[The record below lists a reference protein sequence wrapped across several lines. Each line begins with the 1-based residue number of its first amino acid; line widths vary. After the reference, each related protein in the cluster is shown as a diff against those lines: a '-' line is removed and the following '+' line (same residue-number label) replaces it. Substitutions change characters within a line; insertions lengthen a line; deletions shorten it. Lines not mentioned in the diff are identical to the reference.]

1 MTEARN
7 RKADAIIATIEAR
20 ILNGDYRPGTC
31 LDERSLADEFGV
43 SRTPVREALLRLI
56 ANGLTSENG
65 RGSAVVRQPTV
76 SAVLD
81 AFLVV
86 SELEGLAARQAAR
99 RITAA
104 QLQELEAAN
113 AACHR
118 ATEAGDVD
126 GFNAA
131 NMRFHDLII
140 AAAQNQLLAAQLRSA
155 RVFTFPYRHFVTR
168 FPGYMRASVGEH
180 AVICTAIKVGDAETA
195 HHHMRSHVNLQGEQ
209 ITDLVRQ
216 IERDAENRA
225 PDPTNGA
232 APRSG

>member
-1 MTEARN
+1 MTEAKT
-7 RKADAIIATIEAR
+7 RKADAIVATIEAR
-20 ILNGDYRPGTC
+20 ILNGAYRPGTC
-31 LDERSLADEFGV
+31 LDERKLADEFGV

-104 QLQELEAAN
+104 QLQELDAAN

-118 ATEAGDVD
+118 AAEAGDVD
-126 GFNAA
+126 GFNVA
-131 NMRFHDLII
+131 NLRFHDVII
-140 AAAQNQLLAAQLRSA
+140 AAAQNQLLASQLKSA
-155 RVFTFPYRHFVTR
+155 RIFTFPYRHFVTR
-168 FPGYMRASVGEH
+168 FPGYMRGSVDEH
-180 AVICTAIKVGDAETA
+180 SAICTAIGAGEAETA
-195 HHHMRSHVNLQGEQ
+195 HRRMQVHVNLQGEQ

-216 IERDAENRA
+216 MELEAGNRA
-225 PDPTNGA
+225 LDQM
-232 APRSG
+232 SGFTTLSG

>member
-1 MTEARN
+1 MTKGRT
-7 RKADAIIATIEAR
+7 RKADAVVATIEAR

-31 LDERSLADEFGV
+31 LDERKLAEEFGV

-65 RGSAVVRQPTV
+65 RGSAVVRQPSV

-86 SELEGLAARQAAR
+86 SELEGLAARQAAM
-99 RITAA
+99 RITVA
-104 QLQELEAAN
+104 QVQELEAAN
-113 AACHR
+113 AACG
-118 ATEAGDVD
+118 AASEARDVE

-140 AAAQNQLLAAQLRSA
+140 QAAQNQLLSAQLKSA

-168 FPGYMRASVGEH
+168 FPGYMRGSVDEHSAICNAIRAGEAEAAHRQMH
-180 AVICTAIKVGDAETA
+180 A
-195 HHHMRSHVNLQGEQ
+195 HVNLQGEQ

-216 IERDAENRA
+216 IELDAENRT
-225 PDPTNGA
+225 PDPLHGSA
-232 APRSG
+232 

>member
-1 MTEARN
+1 MTEART
-7 RKADAIIATIEAR
+7 RKADAIVATIEAR

-31 LDERSLADEFGV
+31 LDERKLADDFGV
-43 SRTPVREALLRLI
+43 SRTPIREALLRLI
-56 ANGLTSENG
+56 ANGLTGENG

-86 SELEGLAARQAAR
+86 AELEGLAARQAAR
-99 RITAA
+99 RITPT

-118 ATEAGDVD
+118 AAEAGDVD

-140 AAAQNQLLAAQLRSA
+140 TAAQNQLLTAQLKSA

-168 FPGYMRASVGEH
+168 FPGYMRGSVDEHSAICAAIGQGE
-180 AVICTAIKVGDAETA
+180 AETA
-195 HHHMRSHVNLQGEQ
+195 HRRMQVHVNLQGEQ

-216 IERDAENRA
+216 IELQAA
-225 PDPTNGA
+225 KPASDPA
-232 APRSG
+232 

>member
-1 MTEARN
+1 MKMART
-7 RKADAIIATIEAR
+7 RKADAIVATIEAR

-43 SRTPVREALLRLI
+43 SRTPIREALLRLI

-76 SAVLD
+76 STVLD

-99 RITAA
+99 RITAPLM
-104 QLQELEAAN
+104 QDLEAAN

-118 ATEAGDVD
+118 AADAGDID

-140 AAAQNQLLAAQLRSA
+140 LAAQNQLLAAQLKSA

-168 FPGYMRASVGEH
+168 FPGYMRGSVDEH
-180 AVICTAIKVGDAETA
+180 AAICTAIKAGQAEAA
-195 HHHMRSHVNLQGEQ
+195 HRQMQSHVNLQGEQ
-209 ITDLVRQ
+209 ISDLVRQ
-216 IERDAENRA
+216 IELEATKRAQGPEN
-225 PDPTNGA
+225 G
-232 APRSG
+232 

>member
-1 MTEARN
+1 MQRMTEARI
-7 RKADAIIATIEAR
+7 RKADAIVATIEAR

-99 RITAA
+99 RITPA

-118 ATEAGDVD
+118 AAEAGDVD

-140 AAAQNQLLAAQLRSA
+140 TAAQNQLLASQLKSA

-168 FPGYMRASVGEH
+168 FPGYMRGSVDEH
-180 AVICTAIKVGDAETA
+180 AAICTAIRQGEAETA
-195 HHHMRSHVNLQGEQ
+195 HRRMQTHVNLQGEQ

-216 IERDAENRA
+216 IELEAA
-225 PDPTNGA
+225 KAPPDPA
-232 APRSG
+232 

>member
-1 MTEARN
+1 MKTART
-7 RKADAIIATIEAR
+7 RKADAIVATIEAR

-43 SRTPVREALLRLI
+43 SRTPIREALLRLI

-76 SAVLD
+76 STVLD

-99 RITAA
+99 RITAPLM
-104 QLQELEAAN
+104 QDIEAAN

-118 ATEAGDVD
+118 AADAGDID

-140 AAAQNQLLAAQLRSA
+140 LAAQNQLLESQLKSA

-168 FPGYMRASVGEH
+168 FPGYMRGSVDQH
-180 AVICTAIKVGDAETA
+180 AAICAAIKAGQAEAA
-195 HHHMRSHVNLQGEQ
+195 HRQMQSHVNLQGEQ
-209 ITDLVRQ
+209 ISDLVRQ
-216 IERDAENRA
+216 IELEATKRAQGLEN
-225 PDPTNGA
+225 G
-232 APRSG
+232 